1 MIYLTIHSYGYS
13 ELMIHV
19 LNAIAKFRNSG
30 AFDTIVGFTMLAV
43 GSYYALL
50 MASSTTPDGWK
61 VYFKKMLGM
70 IAFVSILM
78 MPKISM
84 IVKDHVAKRPLKV
97 IDNLP
102 LAFALPVGLMEQW
115 GFVMT
120 KGFEQAFNWT
130 GPKKTNLFSEY
141 GLVFGGRLA
150 KDFSES
156 SMRDPEVVANLHS
169 FVDRCI
175 FTRGSIGYPFTLE
188 EIRESTDLWRLV
200 RSRTKGVVTK
210 WTKYESGTRSL
221 QNCTQGVTYLD
232 AKLKTEGNDLLSR
245 LMKKY
250 HYAPTKKTAFLNDIS
265 SVFSGGQRADAAHV
279 ITHHLMLNALDDVAN
294 QYAGI
299 AYGTARAKTQY
310 EANAF
315 IQGEVTNWNIAGML
329 ALFKVIV
336 YGIFILLVPM
346 MIIGGFWSKWATAA
360 FSLTLWPPLF
370 ALLNL
375 VIDFAFDPAQIVSF
389 GALSSAQNKYD
400 SIGAIASTMT
410 AIVPFLAFWVTR
422 MGEGGILHMASPIM
436 SAMSGAAGAAA
447 GEVATNSRSLNNT
460 QMGSE
465 SINNTSSNHHNS
477 NFESV
482 AGESSY
488 NLSDGTMMKITGNN
502 QQVIS
507 SGDGINQS
515 KFASPITMRDDM
527 QASNAT
533 ALHNE
538 TSNHQS
544 ISTSL
549 EKGLSHQEQNID
561 NYVKGLAKHVDAG
574 GKVNWS
580 ALGKNADNVMS
591 AVNHE
596 LRSGEGYRNAT
607 EEAAHLALKAS
618 AGGDIPFTKI
628 GATVEGSLSAGNTS
642 TQDTSFS
649 EDDIKQE
656 HWSKNFESVV
666 EASTNQDFGQSWGA
680 DNNLTQDIQ
689 STRASNIDL
698 KEQEQMSQDKID
710 SLQRRS
716 EEIKSFGSSYDI
728 AATHLVADR
737 LMDNGM
743 TQLQAQRLIDN
754 PFKANAED
762 RYKLNDARGAVRDE
776 LMDKIS
782 PVTTSNKAADFA
794 NLKVQHGNNMGELA
808 ERGRNQVE
816 TSANAGVNQVRS
828 TAAFDGVS
836 PENVNKQIDKIKHQ
850 NTDTFDSIQ
859 KDNRERA
866 QKQAT
871 LNQERFKQA
880 EEKAKNAQ
888 PVQRGKNALNY
899 VSDGVGNAFEKAGKA
914 VEKVG
919 KKFVPP
925 RDR

>member
-1 MIYLTIHSYGYS
+1 MIHLTIHSYGYS

-84 IVKDHVAKRPLKV
+84 IVKDHVAKRPLRV

-156 SMRDPEVVANLHS
+156 AMRDPEVVANVHS

-188 EIRESTDLWRLV
+188 EIRESKDLWRLV

-250 HYAPTKKTAFLNDIS
+250 HYAPIKKTAFLNDIS

-502 QQVIS
+502 QQVIN

-533 ALHNE
+533 AINKE
-538 TSNHQS
+538 MSNHQS

-549 EKGLSHQEQNID
+549 EKGLSHQEQNVD

-580 ALGKNADNVMS
+580 ALGKNAESVIN

-596 LRSGEGYRNAT
+596 LQNGSGYNNRTQESAGMAIK
-607 EEAAHLALKAS
+607 ASGGLKAPII
-618 AGGDIPFTKI
+618 GGVEI
-628 GATVEGSLSAGNTS
+628 EGSASISDVSSQETFSRFNNT
-642 TQDTSFS
+642 D
-649 EDDIKQE
+649 QE
-656 HWSKNFESVV
+656 HWSKNFENVV
-666 EASTNQDFGQSWGA
+666 EASMNKDFGQSWGA

-698 KEQEQMSQDKID
+698 KEQEQMSQDKINL
-710 SLQRRS
+710 LQTRS

-728 AATHLVADR
+728 AATHLVADK

-743 TQLQAQRLIDN
+743 RQLEAQRLIDN

-762 RYKLNDARGAVRDE
+762 RYKLNDARSAVRDE
-776 LMDKIS
+776 LMTKIS
-782 PVTTSNKAADFA
+782 PVTTSNKVADFA
-794 NLKVQHGNNMGELA
+794 NLKVQHSNNIGELA
-808 ERGRNQVE
+808 DRGRNQVE
-816 TSANAGVNQVRS
+816 QSANAGVNEVRS
-828 TAAFDGVS
+828 TATNDGIS
-836 PENVNKQIDKIKHQ
+836 PENVNKQIDKTKQQ
-850 NTDTFDSIQ
+850 NIDSLNAM
-859 KDNRERA
+859 KKANEERA
-866 QKQAT
+866 KGLAKQNGAR
-871 LNQERFKQA
+871 LKQA
-880 EEKAKNAQ
+880 EQKATDAQ
-888 PVQRGKNALNY
+888 PVQRAKNVVGYVSEGLESAANTALN
-899 VSDGVGNAFEKAGKA
+899 KLK
-914 VEKVG
+914 
-919 KKFVPP
+919 PP
-925 RDR
+925 NKRK